1 MSVVTVVRKRVA
13 ERAPYITALFRMV
26 VGLLFACHGAASMFG
41 LFGGSPSGSPAI
53 GAWPGWWAALIELA
67 GGILV
72 LLGLGTRLA
81 AIICSGSMAYAYF
94 TVHMH
99 HGLLPIQN
107 GGEPAAM
114 FCWSFLLIASLGPG
128 AWALRDTRITRR
140 AFQQESRSPMTE
152 TSVQA
157 DVIS

>member
-1 MSVVTVVRKRVA
+1 MSVVTAAR
-13 ERAPYITALFRMV
+13 ERAADGAPYITALFRMV

-41 LFGGSPSGSPAI
+41 LFGGSPTGSPTV

-72 LLGLGTRLA
+72 LLGLGTRSA

-94 TVHMH
+94 TVHVH

-114 FCWSFLLIASLGPG
+114 FCWSFLLIAVLGPG
-128 AWALRDTRITRR
+128 AWALRDVRVTRR
-140 AFQQESRSPMTE
+140 AFQQASRSPMTK
-152 TSVQA
+152 TSTQA
-157 DVIS
+157 EVIS